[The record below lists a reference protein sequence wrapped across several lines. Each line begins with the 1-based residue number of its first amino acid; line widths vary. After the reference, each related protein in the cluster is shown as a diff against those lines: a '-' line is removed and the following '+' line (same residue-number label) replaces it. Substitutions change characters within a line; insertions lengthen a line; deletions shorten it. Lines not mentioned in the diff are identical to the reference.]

1 MARLRTEDA
10 AKRAER
16 DLGPDFLE
24 ALARGLKV
32 LTAFSAERRQMTLA
46 DMARAVDLPRATVR
60 RSLYTLSRLGY
71 IETDGRLFRLAPKVL
86 EIATVY
92 LRTNGASSVLQPC
105 CERIAAEVQDA
116 CSAAVLDGEEV
127 VMIAHAAPVRL
138 IAVGAGIGF
147 RLPAFCTS
155 LGRVLLAAL
164 PDNALDRFLDR
175 LEPAKI
181 TTQTITDRAALR
193 AAILEVRRAGFA
205 FVDQEAELGFRSVA
219 VPVRRH
225 DGVTVAALNIGTRI
239 ERASPETMT
248 GSFLALLRA
257 AAASAQPLLV

>member
-1 MARLRTEDA
+1 MAKLRAADA
-10 AKRAER
+10 EKRAES

-24 ALARGLKV
+24 ALARGIKV
-32 LTAFSAERRQMTLA
+32 LTAFSDQRRQMTLA

-60 RSLYTLSRLGY
+60 RSLYTLGRLGY
-71 IETDGRLFRLAPKVL
+71 VETDGRLFRLAPKVL
-86 EIATVY
+86 ELATVY
-92 LRTNGASSVLQPC
+92 LRANGASAVLQPC
-105 CERIAAEVQDA
+105 CERIAAAVQDA

-164 PDNALDRFLDR
+164 PDAGLDDFIAR
-175 LEPAKI
+175 LAPDAV
-181 TTQTITDRAALR
+181 TSHTIIDKVRLR
-193 AAILEVRRAGFA
+193 AAVLDVRRTGYA
-205 FVDQEAELGFRSVA
+205 FVDQEAELGFRSVS

-225 DGVTVAALNIGTRI
+225 DGTTVAALNIGTRI

-248 GSFLALLRA
+248 GPFLAMLRDA
-257 AAASAQPLLV
+257 AAAAQPLLL